1 MWLLQA
7 EDRYEIS
14 QMGPDFFILKKGQ
27 PYPRLG
33 EATAAMQLDADAPQW
48 FPVHIDKLEGVKIHV
63 SEPKR

>member
-1 MWLLQA
+1 MWLLQG

-14 QMGPDFFILKKGQ
+14 QMGDEFFILKKGQ

-33 EATAAMQLDADAPQW
+33 EATAAMQLDNEPPQW
-48 FPVHIDKLEGVKIHV
+48 FPTHIDRLEGVRIYV